1 MICDVTLSGKR
12 EMISH
17 LKAILPAICLAIV
30 GCSTSGSVVKND
42 ELRVGQSKI
51 KAKAPFLMTLLDED
65 PFLCKCSEY
74 FSDVNLEIIQNKN
87 DTIFLV
93 FENVSQP
100 QWDYDDSKLGNGRLQ
115 GFYKTYE
122 EAFAVVQAKRKVIEE
137 KRARQQAL
145 AAEKAEKERILAEER
160 AEKERILAEERAKQN
175 RILAAER
182 AEKERVLAEK
192 REREAE
198 RQRLKLIAEQKE
210 RQEERRQALLAM
222 TPVYCEEMITA
233 VNANEVRAYR
243 QYPLEKTYRVLGVA
257 RDINVTYGEARVVME
272 ENTDLWNT
280 CTAEM
285 KNFDDVI
292 DMNVGDSFELLC
304 NTWEETAGNVI
315 FQNCEY
321 FSVVVDGVAK

>member
-1 MICDVTLSGKR
+1 
-12 EMISH
+12 
-17 LKAILPAICLAIV
+17 
-30 GCSTSGSVVKND
+30 
-42 ELRVGQSKI
+42 
-51 KAKAPFLMTLLDED
+51 MTLLDED

-115 GFYKTYE
+115 GFYKTYN
-122 EAFAVVQAKRKVIEE
+122 EAFAVVQAKRKVVEE
-137 KRARQQAL
+137 ERAKQQAL
-145 AAEKAEKERILAEER
+145 LAIRVEKERL
-160 AEKERILAEERAKQN
+160 LAEERAKQE
-175 RILAAER
+175 RIVAAER
-182 AEKERVLAEK
+182 AERERILAEK
-192 REREAE
+192 RKQEEE
-198 RQRLKLIAEQKE
+198 RQRLIMIAEQKK

-222 TPVYCEEMITA
+222 TPVDCEEMITA

-243 QYPLEKTYRVLGVA
+243 QYPLQKTYRVVGVA
-257 RDINVTYGEARVVME
+257 RDINVTYGESRVVME

-280 CTAEM
+280 CTAVM
-285 KNFDDVI
+285 RKFDDVI
-292 DMNVGDSFELLC
+292 DMNVGDSFEFLC

-321 FSVVVDGVAK
+321 FSAVIDGVDQ

>member
-1 MICDVTLSGKR
+1 MFDMKLNCIED
-12 EMISH
+12 MISP
-17 LKAILPAICLAIV
+17 LKSILPVICLAIV

-51 KAKAPFLMTLLDED
+51 KAKDPFLMTLLDED

-93 FENVSQP
+93 FENVTQP
-100 QWDYDDSKLGNGRLQ
+100 QWDYEDSKLGNGRLQ
-115 GFYKTYE
+115 GFYKTYD
-122 EAFAVVQAKRKVIEE
+122 EAFAVVQAKRKVVAEE
-137 KRARQQAL
+137 RAKKQAL
-145 AAEKAEKERILAEER
+145 AAERAQKERILAE
-160 AEKERILAEERAKQN
+160 AKAAKERF
-175 RILAAER
+175 
-182 AEKERVLAEK
+182 LAEK
-192 REREAE
+192 RKQEEE
-198 RQRLKLIAEQKE
+198 RQRLIMIAEQKK

-243 QYPLEKTYRVLGVA
+243 QYPLQKTYRVLGVA
-257 RDINVTYGEARVVME
+257 QDINVTYGEARVVME

-280 CTAEM
+280 CTAKM
-285 KNFDDVI
+285 RNFDDVI
-292 DMNVGDSFELLC
+292 DMNIGDSFEFLC

-315 FQNCEY
+315 FQNCVY
-321 FSVVVDGVAK
+321 FAKAVEDVGQ

>member
-1 MICDVTLSGKR
+1 MKLNCIED
-12 EMISH
+12 MISP
-17 LKAILPAICLAIV
+17 LKAILPVICLAIV

-51 KAKAPFLMTLLDED
+51 KAKDPFLMTLLDED

-115 GFYKTYE
+115 GFYKTYN
-122 EAFAVVQAKRKVIEE
+122 EAFAVVQAKRKVVEE
-137 KRARQQAL
+137 ERAKQQAL
-145 AAEKAEKERILAEER
+145 LAIRVEKERL
-160 AEKERILAEERAKQN
+160 LAEERAKQE
-175 RILAAER
+175 RIVAAER
-182 AEKERVLAEK
+182 AERERILAEK
-192 REREAE
+192 RKQEEE
-198 RQRLKLIAEQKE
+198 RQRLIMIAEQKK

-222 TPVYCEEMITA
+222 TPVDCEEMITA

-243 QYPLEKTYRVLGVA
+243 QYPLQKTYRVVGVA
-257 RDINVTYGEARVVME
+257 RDINVTYGESRVVME

-280 CTAEM
+280 CTAVM
-285 KNFDDVI
+285 RKFDDVI
-292 DMNVGDSFELLC
+292 DMNVGDSFEFLC

-321 FSVVVDGVAK
+321 FSAVIDGVDQ

>member
-1 MICDVTLSGKR
+1 MFDMKLNCIED
-12 EMISH
+12 MISP
-17 LKAILPAICLAIV
+17 LKAILPVICLAIV

-51 KAKAPFLMTLLDED
+51 KAKDPFLMTLLDED

-93 FENVSQP
+93 FENVTQP
-100 QWDYDDSKLGNGRLQ
+100 QWDYEDSKLGNGRLQ
-115 GFYKTYE
+115 GFYKTYD
-122 EAFAVVQAKRKVIEE
+122 EAFAVVQAKRKVVEE
-137 KRARQQAL
+137 ERAKQQAL
-145 AAEKAEKERILAEER
+145 AAERAQKERF
-160 AEKERILAEERAKQN
+160 LAEERAKQERIAAAKRAKRE
-175 RILAAER
+175 RILAEAK
-182 AEKERVLAEK
+182 AAKERFLAEK
-192 REREAE
+192 RKQEEE
-198 RQRLKLIAEQKE
+198 RQRLIMVAEQKK

-243 QYPLEKTYRVLGVA
+243 QYPLQKTYRVVGVA

-280 CTAEM
+280 CTAVM
-285 KNFDDVI
+285 RNFDDVI
-292 DMNVGDSFELLC
+292 DMNVGDSFEFLC
-304 NTWEETAGNVI
+304 NTWEETAGSVI

-321 FSVVVDGVAK
+321 FSNVTKTL